1 VDAEVVNGHHHRGTE
16 DEIEAIGGELK
27 NNLHR
32 AGEAT
37 CEGYCC
43 MDAKGLMTL
52 EARLL
57 LEGDGWRG
65 VGGSSRDDEAELRL
79 GTIDQIHPKG
89 DPIHSHRHQIDLR
102 AGRSTR

>member
-1 VDAEVVNGHHHRGTE
+1 MDTITAEPRMKLKPSAENARITS
-16 DEIEAIGGELK
+16 IEP
-27 NNLHR
+27 
-32 AGEAT
+32 GEAT
-37 CEGYCC
+37 CEG
-43 MDAKGLMTL
+43 
-52 EARLL
+52 LL

-65 VGGSSRDDEAELRL
+65 VGGSSRDDDVELRL